1 MAIAELRRRP
11 TKKPKYKNILMME
24 TINANFKIAV
34 HKKNHEYLYVGQNNC
49 NTQKAYKIS
58 QENVQNKWKRII
70 DCIKI

>member
-34 HKKNHEYLYVGQNNC
+34 HKKKKLRKIM
-49 NTQKAYKIS
+49 NT
-58 QENVQNKWKRII
+58 
-70 DCIKI
+70 CT